1 MDLRGEPPVRY
12 AALLGVCRP
21 ASERDDLDAVVTR
34 AGQWSRAVMVICS
47 VATVAAVVA
56 LAATDRLA

>member
-1 MDLRGEPPVRY
+1 MRY